1 MGESPPLSFGSRQHR
16 GDNAM
21 PDIKFVRKHALSVA
35 QAKKIAQKAAD
46 DLAEE
51 YNLES
56 EWDGNTL
63 NFARSG
69 VNGEMDVTASEIR
82 LEVNLG
88 FLLKPFKFRFEQHIS
103 HRLDELL
110 LAAGSAKKSGEK
122 GAKTAKAGAKRKA

>member
-1 MGESPPLSFGSRQHR
+1 
-16 GDNAM
+16 M

-51 YNLES
+51 YDLES
-56 EWDGNTL
+56 EWDGDTL
-63 NFARSG
+63 SFARSG
-69 VNGEMDVTASEIR
+69 VNGAMDVTSNEIR

-88 FLLKPFKFRFEQHIS
+88 FLLKPFKTKFEQHIS

-110 LAAGSAKKSGEK
+110 LAASASDK
-122 GAKTAKAGAKRKA
+122 GGAKVAKTPAKTAAKAAKRKA

>member
-1 MGESPPLSFGSRQHR
+1 
-16 GDNAM
+16 M

-51 YNLES
+51 YDLES
-56 EWDGNTL
+56 DWDGDTL

-69 VNGEMDVTASEIR
+69 VNGEMAVTASEIR
-82 LEVNLG
+82 LQVNLG
-88 FLLKPFKFRFEQHIS
+88 FLLKPFKFKFEQHIS

-110 LAAGSAKKSGEK
+110 LAAGSGDKGAKS
-122 GAKTAKAGAKRKA
+122 AKTAKPVKAAAKRKA

>member
-1 MGESPPLSFGSRQHR
+1 
-16 GDNAM
+16 M
-21 PDIKFVRKHALSVA
+21 PDIKFVRKHALTVG

-51 YNLES
+51 YDLES
-56 EWDGNTL
+56 EWDGDTL

-69 VNGEMDVTASEIR
+69 VNGAMDVTSNEIK

-88 FLLKPFKFRFEQHIS
+88 FLLKPFKTKFEQHIS

-110 LAAGSAKKSGEK
+110 LAAGSGERA
-122 GAKTAKAGAKRKA
+122 GAKAGAKTASKSAPARTAKSAAKRKA

>member
-1 MGESPPLSFGSRQHR
+1 
-16 GDNAM
+16 M

-35 QAKKIAQKAAD
+35 QARKIAQKAAD

-51 YNLES
+51 YDLES
-56 EWDGNTL
+56 DWDGDTL

-69 VNGEMDVTASEIR
+69 VNGAMDVTSSEIK

-88 FLLKPFKFRFEQHIS
+88 FLLKPFKTKFEQHIS

-110 LAAGSAKKSGEK
+110 LAAGSGGKGGTKVAKAPAKA
-122 GAKTAKAGAKRKA
+122 AKTTRRKA